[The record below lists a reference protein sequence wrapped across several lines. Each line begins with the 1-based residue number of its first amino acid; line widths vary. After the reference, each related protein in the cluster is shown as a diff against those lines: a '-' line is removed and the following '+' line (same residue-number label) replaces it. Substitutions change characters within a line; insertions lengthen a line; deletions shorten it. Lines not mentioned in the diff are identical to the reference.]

1 MNKSQS
7 LGMEA
12 LALKALDHLFRAID
26 RIAGYWMS
34 DISHVYPNLVGPTCF
49 QPQLQ
54 LGKTAKILYNLKV
67 GNRFFAISLCD
78 RHLLAIHW
86 MPPNGSDHLTLF
98 FFHVAVDHGRVNTG
112 KGMIF
117 YLLGQRKMSKVV
129 FCHHEQP
136 TGVLI
141 DTVNDTGTH
150 NTTNA
155 R

>member
-1 MNKSQS
+1 MET
-7 LGMEA
+7 LALEA
-12 LALKALDHLFRAID
+12 LNHLFRAID

-34 DISHVYPNLVGPTCF
+34 DIGHMYPNLVGPASF
-49 QPQLQ
+49 QLQLQ
-54 LGKTAKILYNLKV
+54 LGKTAEILYNLKV
-67 GNRFFAISLCD
+67 GNRFFAISLYD

-129 FCHHEQP
+129 FATMSSP
-136 TGVLI
+136 LVSLSI
-141 DTVNDTGTH
+141 
-150 NTTNA
+150 